1 MRCNPSEER
10 TCARIVRYVSLS
22 WLAVL
27 LWGLW
32 SLDRPLALA
41 EALTRG
47 PYLQVGTATTQI
59 IRWRTDSATDSQ
71 VRIGTAPGSLNQTI
85 SVSDLTTEH
94 IVLLTGL
101 SPSTTYYYAV
111 GSAATNYL
119 AGNDAA
125 HLFKTPPL
133 PGTAHPTR
141 IWVLGDAGTAGPT
154 GSNANQTA
162 VRTAYESYL
171 ASAPGYTDLILMLG
185 DNAYNSGT
193 DAEYQN
199 AVFNMYPNFLRQT
212 NLWSTVGNHDT
223 AQATNPDITTVPYFQ
238 IFSLPTA
245 GEAGGVASGT
255 EKYYSFDHGHIHF
268 VCLDSMTS
276 SRSTTGAMLT
286 WLKQD
291 LASNTQPWVIAF
303 WHHPPYSKGSHNSD
317 TEAQLIEMRTNVLP
331 VLESFG
337 VDLVLSGHS
346 HSYERSYLIGGH
358 YGLSGTFDPP
368 SMIKFPGGGRPG
380 IDGAY
385 PKSSGADQKRAVYAV
400 AGSSGQTSGGALNHP
415 AMFISLN
422 VLGSLL
428 LDVNGSTLNA
438 KFINNAGVV
447 ADSFTMSKGTW
458 NNAAPTVTIS
468 DPANGAGI
476 AASSPVTLTATAGDS
491 DGSIDH
497 VDFYSNSKLIG
508 TDPSAPYNISWTE
521 STPGMYGLTAKA
533 VDNQGTMSTSAVVS
547 ATVGQAAVPAAPTN
561 LRATLILTT
570 QIDMSWSDSASNETG
585 FDIERSIDNKS
596 FFKIG
601 STGSNLT
608 TFSATGLAKNKT
620 YYFRVRAIGSGGNS
634 TYSNVLK
641 AKTLR

>member
-1 MRCNPSEER
+1 MS
-10 TCARIVRYVSLS
+10 RYVAGIG
-22 WLAVL
+22 LAMLV
-27 LWGLW
+27 WGLW
-32 SLDRPLALA
+32 PLDRPLALA
-41 EALTRG
+41 EVLTRG
-47 PYLQVGTATTQI
+47 PYLQAGTATTQL

-71 VRIGTAPGSLNQTI
+71 VRIGSAPGNLTQTI

-94 IVLLTGL
+94 IVRLTGL

-111 GSAATNYL
+111 GSTASNYL
-119 AGNDAA
+119 AGNDSTYF
-125 HLFKTPPL
+125 FKTPPL

-141 IWVLGDAGTAGPT
+141 VWVLGDAGTAGPT
-154 GSNANQTA
+154 GSNASQTA
-162 VRTAYESYL
+162 VRTAYESYVT
-171 ASAPGYTDLILMLG
+171 SGYTDVILMLG
-185 DNAYNSGT
+185 DNAYNNGT
-193 DAEYQN
+193 DAEYQQ
-199 AVFNMYPNFLRQT
+199 AVFKMYPNFLRQS
-212 NLWSTVGNHDT
+212 NLWSTIGNHDT
-223 AQATNPDITTVPYFQ
+223 AQSTNPNVSTLPYFQ

-317 TEAQLIEMRTNVLP
+317 TETQLIEMRTNVLP

-358 YGLSGTFDPP
+358 YGLSSTFSE

-385 PKSSGADQKRAVYAV
+385 PKSSGVDQKRAVYAV

-415 AMFISLN
+415 AMYLSLN
-422 VLGSLL
+422 VLGSMLL
-428 LDVNGSTLNA
+428 EVNGNTLDA

-447 ADSFTMSKGTW
+447 ADSFTMNKGTW
-458 NNAAPTVTIS
+458 SNAAPSVSIS
-468 DPANGAGI
+468 VPANGAVL
-476 AASSPVTLTATAGDS
+476 AVSTPLTLTASAGDS
-491 DGSIDH
+491 DGWIDH
-497 VDFYSNSKLIG
+497 VDFYSNGTFIG
-508 TDPSAPYNISWTE
+508 TDTSFPYSLSWTE
-521 STPGMYGLTAKA
+521 SAQGTYGLTAKA

-547 ATVGQAAVPAAPTN
+547 VTVGPAAAPAAPTN
-561 LRATLILTT
+561 LQATQILTT
-570 QIDMSWSDSASNETG
+570 RVDMSWSDSAGNETG
-585 FDIERSIDNKS
+585 FEIERSTDNVT
-596 FFKIG
+596 FLKIG
-601 STGSNLT
+601 TVGVNQT
-608 TFSATGLAKNKT
+608 TYSATGLTKNKT
-620 YYFRVRAIGSGGNS
+620 YYFRVRATGTGGNS